1 MGRLEGDK
9 KVWECL
15 AEPATMGSHY
25 HGRQEGQGEEAS
37 LEPEDGSCAQE
48 TGLTGQI

>member
-1 MGRLEGDK
+1 MGMPCRASHD
-9 KVWECL
+9 
-15 AEPATMGSHY
+15 GSHY